1 MDEQVRADEQKTFE
15 EFASTPGTPVA
26 SICAALNVW
35 RAKHGLRELSL
46 DTVRKRTTR
55 FRAANNIAQHRTNAP
70 WTADELETIAILVDE
85 NTNAGL
91 AYKSFMGVHPKS
103 GHTETSVYDKFVRVR
118 RTRTHAPAKHR
129 NRAVQSSPSVTQ
141 MLNHAKLVHAA
152 EAMREVFVEKMGASQ
167 ATDANY
173 VSVLD
178 LCAYLVGLKR

>member
-1 MDEQVRADEQKTFE
+1 MDEQVKADEQKTFE

-55 FRAANNIAQHRTNAP
+55 FRVANNIAQHRTNAP

-85 NTNAGL
+85 NTNSGL
-91 AYKSFMGVHPKS
+91 AYKCFMDVHPKS

-118 RTRTHAPAKHR
+118 RTRTTTKHK
-129 NRAVQSSPSVTQ
+129 NRASHNSPSVTQ

-152 EAMREVFVEKMGASQ
+152 EAMREVFIEKMGASQ